1 MAEVEDV
8 AEEVEED
15 SMFQLSTFAWVA
27 IFAISAAIING
38 FGILTIYKKKE
49 WAERSKA
56 YFMCFAAG
64 VLISV
69 PLMSAFPEAVEKNIY
84 DGYSA
89 LAGFL
94 FMFFSNKII
103 QYKTKQKILAFGITA
118 MEGIAIHSF
127 VDGMIYAVTFSTSIL
142 TGFLAGIGLV
152 IHEFAE
158 GIITFSVLI
167 EGGFS
172 DRKAILYAF
181 FASSLTTPLGAFL
194 AYPFVAKLS
203 PPILGLSLGFV
214 VGVLIYISASHL
226 LPEARG
232 HESKHSMIA
241 FLAGIALALLIVI
254 TKMH

>member
-1 MAEVEDV
+1 
-8 AEEVEED
+8 
-15 SMFQLSTFAWVA
+15 MFEFSTFTWIA
-27 IFAISAAIING
+27 IFAISAAVING
-38 FGILTIYKKKE
+38 FGILTIYNKKE
-49 WAERSKA
+49 WAEKMKT

-69 PLMSAFPEAVEKNIY
+69 PLMSAFPEAVEKNHNA
-84 DGYSA
+84 GFFA
-89 LAGFL
+89 LIGFL

-103 QYKTKQKILAFGITA
+103 QYKTKQKCLAFGITA
-118 MEGIAIHSF
+118 IEGIGIHSF
-127 VDGMIYAVTFSTSIL
+127 VDGMIYAVAFSTSIL

-172 DRKAILYAF
+172 KKKAVIYAI

-194 AYPFVAKLS
+194 AYPFVKTLS
-203 PPILGLSLGFV
+203 QPILGLSLGFV

-232 HESKHSMIA
+232 HEERHSIIA
-241 FLAGIALALLIVI
+241 FLFGIALALLIVI
-254 TKMH
+254 TKGH